1 MHGPMRGN
9 VLAIALGNSLLWSLY
24 LLFTRHVVSGA
35 QLDAWA
41 YTLVQLLT
49 AGLAMLW
56 FGRHTPGSWR
66 DLLVPWTISYAFMR
80 VIINGAT
87 SAAIVWLAVTQS
99 TLLSTMSVLI
109 GAAFGWALTRKAPIS
124 RDWPGLLLLLVGIV
138 SFAFAMAS
146 DTAWRGIAWLVLSE
160 AVAVAA
166 SWMIAYHPRNR
177 ETDPAARSRFTGE
190 ILVAASLALIFCW
203 SLAGLS
209 GVVASPWAGG
219 GDAFGRI
226 ELWVFALLAGVLF
239 RAPGTWLG
247 FWTINRS
254 GVQTY
259 LIALTAMPFFAIVLE
274 AAAAQLG
281 WLAPPGLSRG
291 EWLAAA
297 IILSGALWLISV
309 RLRSPPGGVA
319 DGASATSSK
328 PRD

>member
-1 MHGPMRGN
+1 MTGPMSGN
-9 VLAIALGNSLLWSLY
+9 VLAIALGNSFLWSTY

-35 QLDAWA
+35 HLDAWA
-41 YTLVQLLT
+41 YTLVQLLS

-56 FGRHTPGSWR
+56 VGRRTPGSWR
-66 DLLVPWTISYAFMR
+66 DLLAPWTISYAFMR

-99 TLLSTMSVLI
+99 TLISTVSVLI
-109 GAAFGWALTRKAPIS
+109 GAAAGWALTRQAPAR
-124 RDWPGLLLLLVGIV
+124 RDWPGLLLLAAGIA
-138 SFAFAMAS
+138 SFVLALAS
-146 DTAWRGIAWLVLSE
+146 DTAWRGVLWLILSE
-160 AVAVAA
+160 TVAVAA

-190 ILVAASLALIFCW
+190 ILVAASLALIFVW
-203 SLAGLS
+203 SLAGLL
-209 GVVASPWAGG
+209 GVIASPWAGG
-219 GDAFGRI
+219 GDAFGRV
-226 ELWVFALLAGVLF
+226 ELWVYAIIAGVVF

-281 WLAPPGLSRG
+281 WLSPPNLSKG
-291 EWLAAA
+291 EWLSAAV
-297 IILSGALWLISV
+297 ILGGAVWLIAA
-309 RLRSPPGGVA
+309 RLRTP
-319 DGASATSSK
+319 TS
-328 PRD
+328 